1 MTSHLNI
8 NEYSEKAFVV
18 RGNTKPY
25 KDNLL
30 NRRGKWNPNLKG
42 GAGWIFSKRHLPTMK
57 LFVDRVNRGMTPTPV
72 LKKPAKLVVDIP
84 IPSRKRKAE
93 ETVHERYARKL
104 RREWEAELKLR
115 RECEAELESKME
127 NKATEHQGP
136 FHFPSSGALLGDHPN
151 FSMGVNNGKCMVEP
165 RPDTRK
171 LNRKRIS
178 LNRYFITLFIT
189 MVFITAALVISI
201 QMDYVHI
208 PEEVTDWVSTKVEIM
223 CSINGTHIRSLL
235 ND

>member
-1 MTSHLNI
+1 MTSQLNI

-18 RGNTKPY
+18 RGDTKPY

-72 LKKPAKLVVDIP
+72 LKKPTKLVVDIP
-84 IPSRKRKAE
+84 TPSRKRNAE
-93 ETVHERYARKL
+93 ETVRERYERKL
-104 RREWEAELKLR
+104 RREW
-115 RECEAELESKME
+115 EAELESKME
-127 NKATEHQGP
+127 NKATEHQGA

-151 FSMGVNNGKCMVEP
+151 FSMGVNNGKCMVEA

-171 LNRKRIS
+171 LNRKRTS
-178 LNRYFITLFIT
+178 LNRYFIT
-189 MVFITAALVISI
+189 MVFIATALAISI

-223 CSINGTHIRSLL
+223 RSINGTHIRSLL

>member
-1 MTSHLNI
+1 MTSQLNI

-18 RGNTKPY
+18 RGDTKPY

-57 LFVDRVNRGMTPTPV
+57 LFVDRVNRGMIPTHV
-72 LKKPAKLVVDIP
+72 LKKPTKLVVDIP
-84 IPSRKRKAE
+84 TPSRKRKAE
-93 ETVHERYARKL
+93 ETVRERYKRKL
-104 RREWEAELKLR
+104 RREWEAEL
-115 RECEAELESKME
+115 ESKME
-127 NKATEHQGP
+127 NKVTDHQGV
-136 FHFPSSGALLGDHPN
+136 FNFPSSGALLGDHPN

-165 RPDTRK
+165 RSYTRE
-171 LNRKRIS
+171 
-178 LNRYFITLFIT
+178 LNRYFIA
-189 MVFITAALVISI
+189 MVFITIALAISI

-208 PEEVTDWVSTKVEIM
+208 PEEVTDWVNTKVEIM
-223 CSINGTHIRSLL
+223 YSINGTHIRSLL

>member
-1 MTSHLNI
+1 MTSQLNI

-18 RGNTKPY
+18 RGDTKPY

-42 GAGWIFSKRHLPTMK
+42 GAGWIFSKRHLLTMK
-57 LFVDRVNRGMTPTPV
+57 LFVNRVNRGMTPTPV
-72 LKKPAKLVVDIP
+72 LRKQTKLVVDIP
-84 IPSRKRKAE
+84 TPSRKRKAE
-93 ETVHERYARKL
+93 ETVRERYKRKL
-104 RREWEAELKLR
+104 HREWED
-115 RECEAELESKME
+115 ELESKME
-127 NKATEHQGP
+127 NKATEHQGA

-151 FSMGVNNGKCMVEP
+151 FSVGVNKGKCMVEP
-165 RPDTRK
+165 RSDTRK

-189 MVFITAALVISI
+189 MVFIATALAISI

-223 CSINGTHIRSLL
+223 RSINGTHIRSLL

>member
-1 MTSHLNI
+1 MTSQLNI

-18 RGNTKPY
+18 RGDTKPY

-72 LKKPAKLVVDIP
+72 LKKPTKLVDIP
-84 IPSRKRKAE
+84 TPSRKRKAE
-93 ETVHERYARKL
+93 ETVRERYERKL
-104 RREWEAELKLR
+104 RKEWED
-115 RECEAELESKME
+115 ELESKME
-127 NKATEHQGP
+127 NKATENKATEYQGA
-136 FHFPSSGALLGDHPN
+136 FQFPSSGALLGDHPN
-151 FSMGVNNGKCMVEP
+151 FSMEVNNGKCMVEH
-165 RPDTRK
+165 RPDTWK
-171 LNRKRIS
+171 LSRKRIS
-178 LNRYFITLFIT
+178 LNRYFIT
-189 MVFITAALVISI
+189 MVFIATVLAISI

-223 CSINGTHIRSLL
+223 RSINGTHIRSLL